1 MYIELSLLYILLY
14 SYSSP
19 LYTKKRGEDNQMK
32 GTNPFTGPE
41 PQEVHLSAAPLV
53 KVLSQ
58 IRFSSIA
65 SIDKKEFIAPFQ
77 EAIRH
82 NYPKLEQDQGVEVSF
97 SPRGGS
103 FSNKVIW
110 RMLDKNQQ
118 WRVSIGEN
126 FLSLETSLYP
136 GREVFLRALKEVIEK
151 LQSTI
156 KPDLVDRIGLR
167 YINRILF
174 NSRDRLAALLQPG
187 VLGIVDDTVDEYLN
201 SSFTETRFFLPDGL
215 KVHGKWGLLPGNQSY
230 DPTVLPPVDKQSWIL
245 DIDGIMEINT
255 DFEAENILDSLNRL
269 ADIDYRL
276 FRFTVTENF
285 LREYGGNV

>member
-1 MYIELSLLYILLY
+1 M
-14 SYSSP
+14 
-19 LYTKKRGEDNQMK
+19 KRD
-32 GTNPFTGPE
+32 NPFAGPK
-41 PQEVHLSAAPLV
+41 PHEVHLSAAPLV

-82 NYPKLEQDQGVEVSF
+82 NYPKLEQDQGIEVSF
-97 SPRGGS
+97 SPQGGS

-110 RMLDKNQQ
+110 RMLNKNRQ

-136 GREVFLRALKEVIEK
+136 GREVFSGALREVIEK

-156 KPDLVDRIGLR
+156 KPDLVERIGLR

-174 NSRDRLAALLQPG
+174 SSRVWLATMLRPG
-187 VLGIVDDTVDEYLN
+187 VLGIVDGKVDEYLT
-201 SSFTETRFFLPDGL
+201 SSFTETRFFLPEGL
-215 KVHGKWGLLPGNQSY
+215 KVNGKWGLLPGNQSY
-230 DPTVLPPVDKQSWIL
+230 DPTVLPPIEKQSWIL
-245 DIDGIMEINT
+245 DIDGFTETNT
-255 DFEAENILDSLNRL
+255 DFDAENILDSLGRL
-269 ADIDYRL
+269 ADANYRL